1 MEFIIYQNDLR
12 KYFSNKGKVIVFND
26 EREAINFANA
36 FYQTYALP
44 IAMEN
49 AFSSPGLMGA
59 VIQASNAWQV
69 QELPKD
75 HKFETITFE
84 EIKNIKRGGN

>member
-1 MEFIIYQNDLR
+1 MEFIIYQSNLG
-12 KYFSNKGKVIVFND
+12 KYFTNKGKVIVFND
-26 EREAINFANA
+26 EKEAINFANA

-49 AFSSPGLMGA
+49 VFSSPGLMGT

-69 QELPKD
+69 QELPKE
-75 HKFETITFE
+75 HEFETITFE
-84 EIKNIKRGGN
+84 KIKNIKRGGN

>member
-1 MEFIIYQNDLR
+1 MEFIIYQSNLR
-12 KYFSNKGKVIVFND
+12 KYFTNKGKVIVFND
-26 EREAINFANA
+26 EKEAINFANA

-49 AFSSPGLMGA
+49 AFSNPGLMEA

-69 QELPKD
+69 QELPKEYE
-75 HKFETITFE
+75 FETISFE
-84 EIKNIKRGGN
+84 EIKKTRGGN